1 MMKGY
6 CRNIARTLLCT
17 ETLPITHARGYSYL
31 KATMGST
38 RMARRA
44 GM

>member
-1 MMKGY
+1 MSALQDQKRFVDM
-6 CRNIARTLLCT
+6 LLV
-17 ETLPITHARGYSYL
+17 PITHARGYSYL
-31 KATMGST
+31 KATMGLT